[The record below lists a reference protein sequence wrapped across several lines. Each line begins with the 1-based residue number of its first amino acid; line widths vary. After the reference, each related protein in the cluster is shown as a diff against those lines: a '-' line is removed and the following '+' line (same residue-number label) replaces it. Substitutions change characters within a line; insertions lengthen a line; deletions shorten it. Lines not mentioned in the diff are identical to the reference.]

1 MDETRRFLELADLL
15 PDALLL
21 VSRDGVIRAANR
33 GVRSR
38 LEMSP
43 EAMRGSRL
51 AEIVTDPPD
60 AVARYLRDWSRTREL
75 LPGSLTVLRDGGEGI
90 VCRAEGAL
98 YRPAGG
104 DGDEQALLLL
114 RLLPKEASV
123 YRFLLL
129 NQRIEDLNREIARR
143 KRTESELR
151 EQREWLRVTLESI
164 GDAVIATDMDGCV
177 SFLNPVAEELTGWQA
192 AEAVGRPLREV
203 FDIVN
208 EETRRPAE
216 NPVNK
221 VLREGVLAG
230 LANHTILVS
239 RNGREIPIDDCAA
252 PILDGRG
259 ELLGVVMVFHD
270 ITERRDLERELTA
283 RAARL
288 AEADRRKDE
297 FLAMLAHE
305 LRNPL
310 APIRNALH
318 LLGVPGARPADF
330 RRAREMM
337 ERQVQHM
344 VRLVDDLLDVSRITR
359 GKVRLRLERVEVS
372 ALIQRAA
379 EAVRPHMEAKRH
391 RFRVSLPPEPI
402 LLHADP
408 TRLDQV
414 LLNLLNNAAKFTE
427 PGGRIEL
434 DASREGDGVRISVR
448 DTGIGIDPELLP
460 RIFDPFMQGDQSL
473 DRSQGGLGI
482 GLTLARSLVEMHG
495 GTLTAFSDGP
505 GRGSELVVCLPARG
519 ETPEGTGAGDRDGE
533 REAGRP
539 GLRVLVVDDNRDSA
553 ESIALLAEIW
563 GHEVLTAHDG
573 PSALETAAAHR
584 PDVVLLDI
592 GLPGMDG
599 YEVARRLR
607 EGRGEGEMVLIAMT
621 GYGMEEDRRR
631 SREAGFD
638 HHLVKPVDPE
648 ALRSLL
654 ASF

>member
-1 MDETRRFLELADLL
+1 MDEAQRFLELADLL

-21 VSRDGVIRAANR
+21 VTREGVILAANR

-43 EAMRGSRL
+43 EALRGCRL

-60 AVARYLRDWSRTREL
+60 TVARSLRDWSRTRQL
-75 LPGSLTVLRDGGEGI
+75 LPGSLTVLRNGASGI

-104 DGDEQALLLL
+104 DGGHEALLML
-114 RLLPKEASV
+114 RLQPKEASV
-123 YRFLLL
+123 YQFLLL
-129 NQRIEDLNREIARR
+129 NQRIEALNGEIARR
-143 KRTESELR
+143 RRTESELR

-164 GDAVIATDMDGCV
+164 GDAVIATDMDGHV
-177 SFLNPVAEELTGWQA
+177 TFLNPVAEELTGWRA
-192 AEAVGRPLREV
+192 VEAVGRPLPEV
-203 FDIVN
+203 FHIVN

-216 NPVNK
+216 NPVSK
-221 VLREGVLAG
+221 VLREGTTAG
-230 LANHTILVS
+230 LANHTILIS
-239 RNGREIPIDDCAA
+239 RSGLEVPIDDCAA
-252 PILDGRG
+252 PILGNQG

-270 ITERRDLERELTA
+270 VIERRKLERELSL

-318 LLGVPGARPADF
+318 LLGVPDASPAAL

-359 GKVRLRLERVEVS
+359 GKVQLRLEQVEVS
-372 ALIQRAA
+372 SLIQRAA
-379 EAVRPHMEAKRH
+379 EAVRPHMETKRH
-391 RFRVSLPPEPI
+391 VFTVSLPAEPVI
-402 LLHADP
+402 LHADP

-414 LLNLLNNAAKFTE
+414 LLNLLSNAAKFTD
-427 PGGRIEL
+427 PGGCIEL
-434 DASREGDGVRISVR
+434 TASRDRDGVRISVR
-448 DTGIGIDPELLP
+448 DTGIGIDTELLP
-460 RIFDPFMQGDQSL
+460 LIFEPFMQADQSL
-473 DRSQGGLGI
+473 DRSQGGLGV
-482 GLTLARSLVEMHG
+482 GLTLARTLVEMHG
-495 GTLTAFSDGP
+495 GTLTAFSEGP
-505 GRGSELVVCLPARG
+505 GRGSELVVWLPARWQAM
-519 ETPEGTGAGDRDGE
+519 ESPDNERGAGDLPSDSS
-533 REAGRP
+533 GR
-539 GLRVLVVDDNRDSA
+539 RVLVVDDNRDSA
-553 ESIALLAEIW
+553 ESVALLMQIW
-563 GHEVLTAHDG
+563 GYDVRVANDG
-573 PSALETAAAHR
+573 PSALEIAGSYR
-584 PDVVLLDI
+584 PEVVLLDI

-599 YEVARRLR
+599 YEVARQLR
-607 EGRGEGEMVLIAMT
+607 QGQGSSVVLVAMT

-631 SREAGFD
+631 SRESGFD

-648 ALRSLL
+648 GLRALL
-654 ASF
+654 AGL

>member
-1 MDETRRFLELADLL
+1 MDETQSFLELANLL

-21 VSRDGVIRAANR
+21 VSRDGVVLAANR
-33 GVRSR
+33 GVRAR

-43 EAMRGSRL
+43 EALRGRRL
-51 AEIVTDPPD
+51 TEVVTDPPD
-60 AVARYLRDWSRTREL
+60 VVARYLRDWSRTRQL
-75 LPGSLTVLRDGGEGI
+75 LPGSMTVLQDGGPGI

-104 DGDEQALLLL
+104 DGASEALLVL

-123 YRFLLL
+123 YQFLYL
-129 NQRIEDLNREIARR
+129 NQRIDDLNREIARR
-143 KRTESELR
+143 RRTESEVR

-164 GDAVIATDMDGCV
+164 GDAVVATDMEGRV
-177 SFLNPVAEELTGWQA
+177 TFLNPVAEELTGWTV
-192 AEAVGRPLREV
+192 AEAVGRPLPEI
-203 FDIVN
+203 FHIVN
-208 EETRRPAE
+208 EETRKPAE
-216 NPVNK
+216 NPVSK
-221 VLREGVLAG
+221 VLREGTIAG
-230 LANHTILVS
+230 LANHTILIS
-239 RNGREIPIDDCAA
+239 RSGLEVPIDDCAA
-252 PILDGRG
+252 PILDNEG

-270 ITERRDLERELTA
+270 VIERRNLERELSL

-318 LLGVPGARPADF
+318 LLGVPGASPDALRT
-330 RRAREMM
+330 AREMM

-359 GKVRLRLERVEVS
+359 GKVQLRLEQVEVS

-379 EAVRPHMEAKRH
+379 EAARPHIESKGQVFA
-391 RFRVSLPPEPI
+391 VSLPAEPI
-402 LLHADP
+402 PLYADP

-414 LLNLLNNAAKFTE
+414 LLNLLNNAAKFTD
-427 PGGRIEL
+427 PGGRIEIS
-434 DASREGDGVRISVR
+434 ASRQNGGVRISVR
-448 DTGIGIDPELLP
+448 DTGIGIDRELLP
-460 RIFDPFMQGDQSL
+460 RIFEPFMQGDQSL
-473 DRSQGGLGI
+473 DRSQGGLGV

-495 GTLTAFSDGP
+495 GTLTAFSEGS
-505 GRGSELVVCLPARG
+505 GRGSELVVWLPLRREPVARPG
-519 ETPEGTGAGDRDGE
+519 EKGSPGERGGDRP
-533 REAGRP
+533 GR
-539 GLRVLVVDDNRDSA
+539 RVLVVDDNRDSA

-563 GHEVLTAHDG
+563 GHEVQTVHDG
-573 PSALETAAAHR
+573 PSALDAAASSL
-584 PDVVLLDI
+584 PEVVLLDI

-607 EGRGEGEMVLIAMT
+607 QEWGKKLVLIAMT
-621 GYGMEEDRRR
+621 GYGMDEDRRR
-631 SREAGFD
+631 SRDAGFD

-648 ALRSLL
+648 ALRVLL
-654 ASF
+654 ASL